1 MNKWK
6 VFSIVVVLIIAFF
19 LIFSTYKTDNSVKLP
34 SGEKIG
40 TITNIQ
46 YKYYAKALWGND
58 IDEGFVQQNDPNA
71 DYTIVTVNKNIKLNF
86 DTKLTEYKIGD
97 TVIMTQNN
105 QGNINLQLYNLPLV
119 KRIYSAKFWIE
130 IFISLI
136 ILIGLITLLI
146 HITKRENLEKLQ
158 REEEAREEEQIR
170 LEKERAKAEEE
181 KRQDEIRVQQE
192 EMKRAEEEKRQ
203 DEMRRVEEERL
214 RQLREAIEKKIE
226 NLKKEYSERKTI
238 EYKKLFNNPE
248 HKPPCARCNKEL
260 VFTNLYC
267 EFLCGEINWNIYNED
282 GTNKYTE
289 GAINVI
295 MNSTI
300 MITDHIPSVEY
311 YTSPYHDIGTCKFFC
326 NTCGAHRRIEIEQE
340 KLIKEQQNTER
351 AKQYAFNAQKR
362 AADAQ
367 ERATH
372 DALEVQKRAAEV
384 QERAAHDALEA
395 QKRAADA
402 QERAAERDYED
413 KHRNDN

>member
-19 LIFSTYKTDNSVKLP
+19 LIFSTYKSDNSVKLP

-71 DYTIVTVNKNIKLNF
+71 NYTIITVNKNIKLNF
-86 DTKLTEYKIGD
+86 NTKLTEYKIGN

-158 REEEAREEEQIR
+158 REEEIR
-170 LEKERAKAEEE
+170 KINEKERLRFEEE
-181 KRQDEIRVQQE
+181 ERVAEQIRVQQE
-192 EMKRAEEEKRQ
+192 EMRRA
-203 DEMRRVEEERL
+203 EEERL
-214 RQLREAIEKKIE
+214 RQLKEAIEKKIE
-226 NLKKEYSERKTI
+226 DLQKKYTERKTI

-248 HKPPCARCNKEL
+248 HKPTCARCNKEL
-260 VFTNLYC
+260 VFANLYC
-267 EFLCGEINWNIYNED
+267 EFLYSENNWNIYNRD
-282 GTNKYTE
+282 GTSKYAEDVTYE
-289 GAINVI
+289 II
-295 MNSTI
+295 NSTI
-300 MITDHIPSVEY
+300 MIVEHIPSVET

-326 NTCGAHRRIEIEQE
+326 NTCGAQRRIEIKQE
-340 KLIKEQQNTER
+340 ELIEEQQNTER
-351 AKQYAFNAQKR
+351 ARQSALNAQERLADEQQEVAKRQKR
-362 AADAQ
+362 AADSQ
-367 ERATH
+367 ERYY
-372 DALEVQKRAAEV
+372 DD
-384 QERAAHDALEA
+384 ERN
-395 QKRAADA
+395 KS
-402 QERAAERDYED
+402 
-413 KHRNDN
+413 

>member
-19 LIFSTYKTDNSVKLP
+19 LIFSTYKSDNSVKLP

-86 DTKLTEYKIGD
+86 NTKLTEYKIGN

-105 QGNINLQLYNLPLV
+105 QGIINLQLYNLPLV

-158 REEEAREEEQIR
+158 REKEAREKEAREKEQIR

-192 EMKRAEEEKRQ
+192 EMRRA
-203 DEMRRVEEERL
+203 EEERL

-226 NLKKEYSERKTI
+226 DLQKEYTERKTI

-248 HKPPCARCNKEL
+248 RKPTCAICNKEL
-260 VFTNLYC
+260 VFANLYC
-267 EFLCGEINWNIYNED
+267 EFLYSENNWNIYNRD
-282 GTNKYTE
+282 GTSKYAEDVTYE
-289 GAINVI
+289 II
-295 MNSTI
+295 NSTI
-300 MITDHIPSVEY
+300 MIVEHIPSVET

-326 NTCGAHRRIEIEQE
+326 NTCGAQRRIEIEQLKSIE
-340 KLIKEQQNTER
+340 EESAIKRALFKEQQNTER
-351 AKQYAFNAQKR
+351 ARQSALNAQERLADEQQEVAKRQKR
-362 AADAQ
+362 AADSQ
-367 ERATH
+367 ERYY
-372 DALEVQKRAAEV
+372 DD
-384 QERAAHDALEA
+384 ERN
-395 QKRAADA
+395 KS
-402 QERAAERDYED
+402 
-413 KHRNDN
+413 